1 MKHTW
6 FFGTQVSIVK
16 SIASLIFFCSIIVG
30 FLSPVKTSAQTYTD
44 GQLIYLKAYVE
55 CANRLGPKLADPAHA
70 NDDDVKRCKMNQQS
84 AGGNTTA
91 TTDELRAVINQ
102 ALTNGD
108 AARDEA
114 RKVQQ
119 NASKCSNI
127 ITTFTE
133 CIDAGFAWIVKHTLL
148 AIAGWL
154 LWLTGTMMNYAID
167 IGILQFSK
175 WAPDALYPI
184 WIIIR
189 QIVSLFVVFAGLFLG
204 FMYII
209 NKGDEFKKY
218 IPWVVIFALFVNFS
232 YPITRAL
239 IDVSNVISLNI
250 YTSAVGSNALTGSTS
265 ITGEQ
270 TPGAIIRNKLGLQG
284 LVDYAINGA
293 KEGEGVLNKI
303 DNTPSAL
310 LAVIFIAYA
319 AWIFFKVT
327 MLLVSRTAVLVF
339 LIIASPVLLV
349 DTVIPK
355 LGPTAAKLRE
365 MFFQQLFLG
374 PIFTIMLAITLK
386 FLDVFKSS
394 GALGGSATLD
404 TMSSGTGSSTI
415 VMFFNLLMMLVML
428 KIMIN
433 VTEST
438 SGSVGKAISGA
449 VGTVGGFALGA
460 ATGGAGLIGRATI
473 GRAAAKLGG
482 SKWMQNRQ
490 GGFVGRQLANMT
502 DSVAKSSFD
511 GRNSSIVQSGAKR
524 MGLSLGMGSK
534 MNYEMMQE
542 NRAKNLKAHLERTG
556 TYQRDTKD
564 ENGILR
570 RKGDVDNSTESIEA
584 RKRIIENSG
593 GSKFLSSEA
602 NKEALKRDLE
612 KANVQLSR
620 SQDEKIVTDIN
631 NMSTENRDAFEK
643 NISKYTSDPTIT
655 SEMKAKIQKARINK
669 IVTDYK
675 KLERE
680 VDKDAFRRM
689 YGSEPS
695 DADVKDKLDGADVS
709 KAEETYN
716 SFDLNTEKGK
726 ADKRAF
732 VEKSTQGGVDANIRV
747 KIINLESENALK
759 KYKEAGGD
767 KTSAG
772 EKIFTEATSDVR
784 AKITEYNNNI
794 LEQKA
799 NQRNEKKVIN
809 KDLAEA
815 IVTELQK
822 NKQDQT
828 QQGDQEE
835 EKTSS
840 SAKEKEFSWDSFV

>member
-30 FLSPVKTSAQTYTD
+30 FLFPVKTSAQTQT
-44 GQLIYLKAYVE
+44 LSE
-55 CANRLGPKLADPAHA
+55 CLAE
-70 NDDDVKRCKMNQQS
+70 
-84 AGGNTTA
+84 AGTSEVRRDACIKT
-91 TTDELRAVINQ
+91 Q
-102 ALTNGD
+102 ALNECLSAAGTSEVRRDACLQTSTGSTGSTENATNQPSSTPGK
-108 AARDEA
+108 EKT
-114 RKVQQ
+114 KVCSL
-119 NASKCSNI
+119 NIFDSK
-127 ITTFTE
+127 TTFSLST
-133 CIDAGFAWIVKHTLL
+133 CIDEGFAWIIKHTLL

-250 YTSAVGSNALTGSTS
+250 YTSAVGSNALTGSTGNI
-265 ITGEQ
+265 ITGEK

-339 LIIASPVLLV
+339 LIIASPILLV

-428 KIMIN
+428 KIMIT